1 MLYSIGAVDRTN
13 CLAKNIFCM
22 SLIFHQTVTSVPMH
36 IRKIHQEQL
45 LSSVL
50 FNNTVFL
57 LNSSHTVCVSL
68 CTTHLRQLYSVA
80 FLSASE
86 AIMLNP
92 IQKIENSALTRKS
105 HKTNEQKMH
114 KCKVKL
120 DKHTS
125 FL

>member
-1 MLYSIGAVDRTN
+1 MYNTFKAV
-13 CLAKNIFCM
+13 
-22 SLIFHQTVTSVPMH
+22 V
-36 IRKIHQEQL
+36 
-45 LSSVL
+45 LSG
-50 FNNTVFL
+50 
-57 LNSSHTVCVSL
+57 
-68 CTTHLRQLYSVA
+68 
-80 FLSASE
+80 FLSVSE

-114 KCKVKL
+114 KCKVEL